1 MVKAPQLAQLMR
13 PPTAPEV
20 GLFDRGGPLAAALW
34 CLPKVADVT
43 AFDRPGE
50 IAKDPL
56 GMLRNNLQQMSDQ
69 RVAQVR
75 THAYV
80 Y

>member
-1 MVKAPQLAQLMR
+1 MVL
-13 PPTAPEV
+13 
-20 GLFDRGGPLAAALW
+20 PLGTDSSNAKERAALWLALW

>member
-69 RVAQVR
+69 RVAQAR